1 MRSSANL
8 SSPKGQNTQ
17 AYSALGS
24 YGAAEFNDAAPGS
37 QQALGPR
44 REVAARDPGQKSP
57 RLWQTGAQV
66 KVRGVRVPRRD
77 SSGSQ
82 KVVGASR
89 QRAAPRSQ
97 SVGAAHA
104 EPSSGKGQLGPLLA
118 GIGRPSTSDT
128 PHTCQAARAGSKASS
143 VYLAHMKCNLTLRS
157 TGTATAGAKRPAI
170 SFWAFCHLPL
180 RSG

>member
-1 MRSSANL
+1 M
-8 SSPKGQNTQ
+8 
-17 AYSALGS
+17 
-24 YGAAEFNDAAPGS
+24 
-37 QQALGPR
+37 
-44 REVAARDPGQKSP
+44 
-57 RLWQTGAQV
+57 
-66 KVRGVRVPRRD
+66 KVRGVRVLRRD

-89 QRAAPRSQ
+89 RRAAPRSQ
-97 SVGAAHA
+97 SVGAAQVA
-104 EPSSGKGQLGPLLA
+104 PRSGQVQHGPLVA
-118 GIGRPSTSDT
+118 GIGRPVTANT
-128 PHTCQAARAGSKASS
+128 PHTCQAARAAGRASS